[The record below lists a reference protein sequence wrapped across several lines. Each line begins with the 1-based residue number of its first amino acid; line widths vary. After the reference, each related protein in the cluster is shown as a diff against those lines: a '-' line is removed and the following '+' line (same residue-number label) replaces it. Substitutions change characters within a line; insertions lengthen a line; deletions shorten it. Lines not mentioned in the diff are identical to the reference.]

1 MVIDTNDFLGSIMA
15 PQKNHTDILVMGVGG
30 AGGNAVAHMYD
41 LGIQGV
47 SFMICNTDRQAL
59 EKSPIEYRLQLGPG
73 LGAGNNPD
81 KGRALALEALDDIM
95 MALEESKAQMV
106 FITAGMG
113 GGTGTGAAPIIAK
126 AAKSKGLLTVA
137 IVTLPFSYE
146 GPIRKKQALAGLE
159 ELKAC
164 TDSLVVIHNDNISKM
179 YGSLPITEALH
190 KADDV
195 LATAAKGM
203 AEMITRPDFIN
214 VDLEDART
222 TMTDSGIA
230 LMGSGKASGEDRV
243 ERVVDAA
250 LTSPLLNQPD
260 IRGARKILVNL
271 SYATE
276 DTITFDEA
284 MKVVSLIQSRAS
296 KTRDS
301 QDANIIW
308 GAGPS
313 NTLDKGENEITV
325 IATSFDQP
333 ANEENKMEEPIQQQE
348 ERSDIQWNYTERY
361 NNIDDILMQPAYL
374 RRNMQ
379 LIGASAATRSLVDK
393 GLAADDASA
402 EASAPQAAEQTLFG

>member
-1 MVIDTNDFLGSIMA
+1 
-15 PQKNHTDILVMGVGG
+15 
-30 AGGNAVAHMYD
+30 
-41 LGIQGV
+41 
-47 SFMICNTDRQAL
+47 
-59 EKSPIEYRLQLGPG
+59 
-73 LGAGNNPD
+73 
-81 KGRALALEALDDIM
+81 
-95 MALEESKAQMV
+95 
-106 FITAGMG
+106 
-113 GGTGTGAAPIIAK
+113 
-126 AAKSKGLLTVA
+126 
-137 IVTLPFSYE
+137 
-146 GPIRKKQALAGLE
+146 
-159 ELKAC
+159 
-164 TDSLVVIHNDNISKM
+164 
-179 YGSLPITEALH
+179 
-190 KADDV
+190 
-195 LATAAKGM
+195 M

-313 NTLDKGENEITV
+313 NTLDKGEIEITV

-402 EASAPQAAEQTLFG
+402 EASAPQAADQTLFG